1 MAASERVTTLRG
13 GHDGSQSRSG
23 ATGSTTGI
31 SACLQMYCTMGV
43 VPPPPWS
50 NGGVIDARCKI
61 DWARACRSFAAEE
74 GADESGEH
82 LCSSVSEPNSQLA
95 ATPPAA
101 ISTTTKKKPLAPQV
115 PKGKT
120 IWDKQSGTW
129 TWISTALRER
139 SARSTTDAINDLRL
153 EVSTRLSSLTAL
165 ALSFEV
171 QRRQD
176 RIYDRMITQSWP
188 PITWSEARIVEE
200 APPPRL

>member
-61 DWARACRSFAAEE
+61 DWACACRSFAAE
-74 GADESGEH
+74 GGTDESGEH

-95 ATPPAA
+95 ATPPATSN
-101 ISTTTKKKPLAPQV
+101 STTDKKPLPPQRR
-115 PKGKT
+115 GKT
-120 IWDKQSGTW
+120 TWDKTTGKWSW
-129 TWISTALRER
+129 VATALRDR
-139 SARSTTDAINDLRL
+139 GVKPRPTTDAIDDLRH
-153 EVSTRLSSLTAL
+153 EISARLSSLTAL

-171 QRRQD
+171 KRRQD
-176 RIYDRMITQSWP
+176 RISDL
-188 PITWSEARIVEE
+188 IVTK
-200 APPPRL
+200 A